1 MQDREKYQ
9 QRGQF
14 QLFNYQINMMN
25 IKNKKIFTLVALII
39 FLQFFNINLQA
50 DDSDKIYDE
59 ELPATDPF
67 ASGAGESVVETGEL
81 GSSAEIINNMQLVG
95 TISGAHKKI
104 AVLAMRDGSALKFE
118 ENEFVTDNLQIL
130 EIYEDFITIRVDA
143 KDQFEVYMNN
153 QIKPMEGN

>member
-1 MQDREKYQ
+1 
-9 QRGQF
+9 
-14 QLFNYQINMMN
+14 MMN

-67 ASGAGESVVETGEL
+67 ASGAGATSLDQSIETDEL
-81 GSSAEIINNMQLVG
+81 GSGAGIINNMKLVG

-104 AVLAMRDGSALKFE
+104 AVLAMPDGRALKFE
-118 ENEFVTDNLQIL
+118 ENEFATDNLQIL
-130 EIYEDFITIRVDA
+130 EIYEDFIVIRVDA

-153 QIKPMEGN
+153 QIRPMEGN

>member
-1 MQDREKYQ
+1 
-9 QRGQF
+9 
-14 QLFNYQINMMN
+14 
-25 IKNKKIFTLVALII
+25 
-39 FLQFFNINLQA
+39 
-50 DDSDKIYDE
+50 
-59 ELPATDPF
+59 
-67 ASGAGESVVETGEL
+67 
-81 GSSAEIINNMQLVG
+81 MQLVG

-153 QIKPMEGN
+153 QIRPMEGN

>member
-1 MQDREKYQ
+1 M
-9 QRGQF
+9 
-14 QLFNYQINMMN
+14 NM
-25 IKNKKIFTLVALII
+25 KNKKNLII
-39 FLQFFNINLQA
+39 FAVIFLLQICILSNIHAA
-50 DDSDKIYDE
+50 DEFEDE

-67 ASGAGESVVETGEL
+67 ASGAGATSLDQSDEL
-81 GSSAEIINNMQLVG
+81 GSSAGIINNMQLVG

-143 KDQFEVYMNN
+143 KDQFEVCMNN
-153 QIKPMEGN
+153 QIRPMEGN

>member
-14 QLFNYQINMMN
+14 QLFNYQINIMN

-67 ASGAGESVVETGEL
+67 ASVAGESIVATDEL

-153 QIKPMEGN
+153 QIRPMEGN